1 MPDTF
6 SYSFDTRAYKGDVT
20 VPLGLYIGGKWVD
33 GSDKTTIE

>member
-1 MPDTF
+1 MPETF
-6 SYSFDTRAYKGDVT
+6 NYSFDTAVFKGDVA